1 MVNTVGG
8 RDNESKLLKEFHEQ
22 AIRDKITFSCTNGPS
37 KLKLCDQGADLSLEK
52 AIQIL
57 SLKETSRLE
66 LQESNLTTIDA
77 IRSKGCGNCNLEH
90 PPGKRFCPAAKHMH
104 LFEMQENWALRC
116 CLP

>member
-1 MVNTVGG
+1 MNTVGG

-22 AIRDKITFSCTNGPS
+22 AIRDKITFSCTNDPS
-37 KLKLCDQGADLSLEK
+37 KLKLYDQGADLSLEK

-66 LQESNLTTIDA
+66 LRESNLTTIDA
-77 IRSKGCGNCNLEH
+77 IRSKGSGNCNLEH

>member
-1 MVNTVGG
+1 MNTVGG

-22 AIRDKITFSCTNGPS
+22 AIRDKITFSCTNDPS
-37 KLKLCDQGADLSLEK
+37 KLKLYDQGADLSLEK

-66 LQESNLTTIDA
+66 LRESNLTTIDA
-77 IRSKGCGNCNLEH
+77 IRSKGCGTCNLEH

-104 LFEMQENWALRC
+104 LFEMQVNWALRC